1 MDLLQKYLKYNNKR
15 VYGNF
20 ASRKRGTRK
29 ADATLPTQPLMIPLL
44 QDIIVVFN
52 MINILILIKSDQ
64 NKRLRP
70 DSD

>member
-15 VYGNF
+15 VYGIF
-20 ASRKRGTRK
+20 ASRKRRTRK
-29 ADATLPTQPLMIPLL
+29 TDATLSTQPLIIPLL
-44 QDIIVVFN
+44 DIIVVFN
-52 MINILILIKSDQ
+52 MINILILIKSEQ